1 MSENPQYDN
10 TDSISLLAPID
21 TDLHSQQELDETID
35 AQPVT
40 KIRDIGAQLIEKI
53 TKQSS
58 GFNNKDK
65 RRLSK
70 N

>member
-1 MSENPQYDN
+1 MSSENPEYDN

-21 TDLHSQQELDETID
+21 TDLGSQQELDETID

-40 KIRDIGAQLIEKI
+40 KIKDIGAQLIEKI

-58 GFNNKDK
+58 RSNNK

-70 N
+70 T